1 MINPWYLHTAKSVQI
16 KKKSRPWS
24 LNWHKNDD
32 TRVIQ
37 EEIFTIQNG
46 KHAQTRDVTQS
57 VFQIWPAAIRSLLI
71 IA

>member
-16 KKKSRPWS
+16 KSRPWS
-24 LNWHKNDD
+24 LDWHENDD

-57 VFQIWPAAIRSLLI
+57 LFLIWPAATRSLLI